1 MLGTLANIMVNTR
14 AKHLQVKPY
23 PNSHRPP
30 VLPASFGRVRRSDG
44 MHKIVCP
51 ANIVRNKRGH
61 EEQNTSE
68 PCTANA
74 PKCNAPKH
82 QQAIGCG
89 FDVSELAMVGRR
101 LINTKQATQGIIPR
115 GIEIINRCKLPQIAA
130 ATKEWKRV
138 RVVRMICK

>member
-1 MLGTLANIMVNTR
+1 
-14 AKHLQVKPY
+14 
-23 PNSHRPP
+23 
-30 VLPASFGRVRRSDG
+30 

-101 LINTKQATQGIIPR
+101 LINTKQATQGIVPR
-115 GIEIINRCKLPQIAA
+115 GIEIIYRCKLPQIAA
-130 ATKEWKRV
+130 ATKQWKRV